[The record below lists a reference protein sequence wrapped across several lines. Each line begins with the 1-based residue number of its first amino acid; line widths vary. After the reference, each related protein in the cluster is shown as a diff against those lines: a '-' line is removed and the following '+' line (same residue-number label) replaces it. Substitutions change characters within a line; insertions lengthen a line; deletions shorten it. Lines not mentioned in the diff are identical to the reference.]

1 MERESL
7 TKAFEDYLKVI
18 YDLSRHTGRVGTNQI
33 AERLNI
39 SPPSVT
45 TMLQRMAAND
55 PPLVDYRKHQ
65 GALLTPYGEQ
75 AALEVIRHHRL
86 LESYLVSRLGYS
98 WDTVH
103 EEACRL
109 EHVISEDFE
118 QRIDALLGHPQR
130 DPHGEPIPTVEL
142 DMPQETLQ
150 PLSSVQP
157 QQTAKVVRVSAHNPA
172 LLKHL
177 NQLGLVPGAEV
188 LVLAVSPFDGNLT
201 LLVNQVEQAPLVLGH
216 PVTAEVF
223 VEILQDESALVE

>member
-1 MERESL
+1 MEREIL

-33 AERLNI
+33 AARLNI

-45 TMLQRMAAND
+45 TMLQRMAANN

-65 GALLTPYGEQ
+65 GAALTPYGEL

-86 LESYLVSRLGYS
+86 LESYLVARLGYS

-118 QRIDALLGHPQR
+118 QRIDSLLGHPQR

-142 DMPQETLQ
+142 AMPQEALQ
-150 PLSSVQP
+150 PLSSLQP
-157 QQTAKVVRVSAHNPA
+157 PQTAKVVRVSAHNPA
-172 LLKHL
+172 LLKYL
-177 NQLGLVPGAEV
+177 KELGLVPGAV
-188 LVLAVSPFDGNLT
+188 VQVLAVSPFDGNLT
-201 LLVNQVEQAPLVLGH
+201 LLVRQAGQAPLVLGH
-216 PVTAEVF
+216 PVTTEIF
-223 VEILQDESALVE
+223 VEITQNESALVE

>member
-18 YDLSRHTGRVGTNQI
+18 YDLSRRTGRVGTNQI

-65 GALLTPYGEQ
+65 GAVLTPYGEQ

-86 LESYLVSRLGYS
+86 LESYLVARLGYS

-142 DMPQETLQ
+142 AMPQETLQ
-150 PLSSVQP
+150 PLSSLQP
-157 QQTAKVVRVSAHNPA
+157 HQTAKVVRVSAHNPA

-201 LLVNQVEQAPLVLGH
+201 LLINQVEQVPLVLGQ

-223 VEILQDESALVE
+223 VEMIQDESALVE